1 VRWAAAIAHAVL
13 MCQQAVGS
21 LCAAAGAGSHF
32 LDNPLQRTRRDV
44 NTMVCHTV
52 FDAEERNRGLGR
64 SLLGMPAESRW
75 H

>member
-1 VRWAAAIAHAVL
+1 
-13 MCQQAVGS
+13 
-21 LCAAAGAGSHF
+21 
-32 LDNPLQRTRRDV
+32 
-44 NTMVCHTV
+44 MVCHTV